1 MTSSE
6 HKVSM
11 DIPPFVKSV
20 IKRLGDNGFKSYVV
34 GGAIRD
40 MLLGRPATDWDIA
53 TSASPEEIK
62 DLFNDITSFI
72 LKHETVTLVHSGRHY
87 EITTIRDS
95 DDTGR
100 AIEKDL
106 GHRDFTLN
114 AMAYDVDGRLVLDPN
129 RGRKDIIEKTI
140 RAVGDPEERFME
152 DPVRL
157 LRAVR
162 FAVELGFRIEER
174 TMETIRSMSDRL
186 ASTARERIRDEFMKI
201 LMTKRPSDG
210 FRILRRSGLLIR
222 IIPELLEGF
231 MKRQNI
237 HHHYTIYRHI
247 MESIDRVEPDPVMR
261 LTALLH
267 DIAKPRVRQ
276 RIKGEFHFFRHAE
289 ESALLAGEI
298 MERLRLSNEVIR
310 KVTNLIEFH
319 MIDYDR
325 NWSDGVVRR
334 LIRRAGP
341 DNMDNLIRFRKADLS
356 AHGPGKKEIALL
368 SELEKRAEIIRKE
381 STVTRIADLAID
393 GDKVMSIL
401 GISPG
406 PGVGRVLKILLER
419 VTDHPD
425 LNTEDRLTDLLKG
438 MKGKRIKKV
447 Q

>member
-1 MTSSE
+1 
-6 HKVSM
+6 
-11 DIPPFVKSV
+11 
-20 IKRLGDNGFKSYVV
+20 
-34 GGAIRD
+34 
-40 MLLGRPATDWDIA
+40 
-53 TSASPEEIK
+53 
-62 DLFNDITSFI
+62 
-72 LKHETVTLVHSGRHY
+72 
-87 EITTIRDS
+87 
-95 DDTGR
+95 
-100 AIEKDL
+100 
-106 GHRDFTLN
+106 
-114 AMAYDVDGRLVLDPN
+114 
-129 RGRKDIIEKTI
+129 
-140 RAVGDPEERFME
+140 VGDPEERFME

-186 ASTARERIRDEFMKI
+186 ASAARERIRDEFMKI
-201 LMTKRPSDG
+201 LMTRRPSDG

-319 MIDYDR
+319 MIGTGEEGGNHKER
-325 NWSDGVVRR
+325 
-334 LIRRAGP
+334 I
-341 DNMDNLIRFRKADLS
+341 
-356 AHGPGKKEIALL
+356 HGNPY
-368 SELEKRAEIIRKE
+368 R
-381 STVTRIADLAID
+381 
-393 GDKVMSIL
+393 
-401 GISPG
+401 
-406 PGVGRVLKILLER
+406 
-419 VTDHPD
+419 
-425 LNTEDRLTDLLKG
+425 
-438 MKGKRIKKV
+438 
-447 Q
+447 